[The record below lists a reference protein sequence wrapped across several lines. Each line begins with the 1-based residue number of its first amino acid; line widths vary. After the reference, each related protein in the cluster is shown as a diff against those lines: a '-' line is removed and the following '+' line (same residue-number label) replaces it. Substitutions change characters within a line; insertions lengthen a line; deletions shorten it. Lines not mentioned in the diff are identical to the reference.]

1 MFVLE
6 KVPAKDRFFY
16 EEIKGLWYKDL
27 SSWCADRE
35 NNIFIVC
42 SGKMGVE
49 TPVIFYMYFKNCILE
64 FWIWEIE
71 YRYRVITVKIPS
83 VLEDYRSEIEN
94 TIKLAYAQTNGLI
107 NLWSL
112 PFSIDGHTFEFKTVW
127 KTTEKPQ
134 KLIKEQFRP
143 YDLWVSGRCPVCGF
157 KYEGDSFCHVYC
169 KKCSQLLIT

>member
-94 TIKLAYAQTNGLI
+94 TIKLAYAQTNGLCGVCLSALMVI
-107 NLWSL
+107 RLNLKQY
-112 PFSIDGHTFEFKTVW
+112 GKR
-127 KTTEKPQ
+127 Q
-134 KLIKEQFRP
+134 KNLRN
-143 YDLWVSGRCPVCGF
+143 
-157 KYEGDSFCHVYC
+157 
-169 KKCSQLLIT
+169 